1 MKSKK
6 KYQQMFA
13 TRLQQIEMLWV
24 DRMQIYK
31 LDINQQSL
39 WSP

>member
-1 MKSKK
+1 
-6 KYQQMFA
+6 MFA
-13 TRLQQIEMLWV
+13 TRLQLIEMLWV
-24 DRMQIYK
+24 DRIQIYK

>member
-1 MKSKK
+1 
-6 KYQQMFA
+6 MFA
-13 TRLQQIEMLWV
+13 TRLQLIEMLWV